1 MMKRLARALFMIIL
15 FHAAGPAAW
24 GQLPDQ
30 VSLADSLPVVM
41 EYTLN
46 HQPDGDNGRMVYSAW
61 YAAEALRLALEA
73 VVTDEG
79 LRNELRDTNERMY
92 RRYRE
97 NTQVE
102 MMLLNSFSGF
112 FDHALIFARY
122 ACRNSPDTAMI
133 NTILAESQRVI
144 DPAMYEIFQ
153 AEAMLRQSFKLVF
166 LAVNKLDTAGTYL
179 DRLMDISARFR
190 EVEASDLKLTEKIA
204 EYATLISSLGNVWV
218 ETTRTEG
225 HSSNRFSMQATS
237 FPHAVAKAAHAFQAF
252 ARTCFRLSRTVAVKS
267 E

>member
-1 MMKRLARALFMIIL
+1 MKRFASALFMLIL
-15 FHAAGPAAW
+15 FQATGPAAR

-30 VSLADSLPVVM
+30 ASLADSLPMVM

-73 VVTDEG
+73 VVIDEG
-79 LRNELRDTNERMY
+79 LRKELRDTNKRMY

-97 NTQVE
+97 NSRVE

-179 DRLMDISARFR
+179 DRLMNISDRFR

-204 EYATLISSLGNVWV
+204 EYATLISSLGNIWV
-218 ETTRTEG
+218 ETTRTEAD
-225 HSSNRFSMQATS
+225 STDRIAVQATS
-237 FPHAVAKAAHAFQAF
+237 FPHAIAKAANAFQVF
-252 ARTCFRLSRTVAVKS
+252 ARTCFRLSRTVAMKS
-267 E
+267 Q